1 MISNGSVGFHR
12 RDKSPLLLHSLSAVL
27 LVFLAVSP
35 VCASGHYTEHQLHN
49 IDTRVSK
56 IYSILPSKNQ
66 TPAFLAKPTTN
77 TASFQP
83 QTNESFE
90 IIDLVG
96 RQEKNPYY
104 NVKFTSGKEGF
115 IR

>member
-35 VCASGHYTEHQLHN
+35 VCASDHYTDHQL
-49 IDTRVSK
+49 DALATRVGK
-56 IYSILPSKNQ
+56 IYWILPSKNQ

-77 TASFQP
+77 AASFQP
-83 QTNESFE
+83 QPNESSKSL
-90 IIDLVG
+90 ILLV
-96 RQEKNPYY
+96 
-104 NVKFTSGKEGF
+104 VKRKTLTTK
-115 IR
+115 